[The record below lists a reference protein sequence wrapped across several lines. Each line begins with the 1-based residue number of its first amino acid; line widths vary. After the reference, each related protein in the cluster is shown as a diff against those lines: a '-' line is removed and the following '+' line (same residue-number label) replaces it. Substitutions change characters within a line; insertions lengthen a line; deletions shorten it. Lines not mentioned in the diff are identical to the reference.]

1 MKASINGFIKQSIPS
16 VNQSRIL
23 PRLAILKEVKKRRRT
38 RRKILRE
45 ITCNM
50 GGKKISDYEGFRK
63 VLTLAYDKGRLEVME
78 NFRKQR
84 MQINH
89 HFKKQERRQKSRSKG
104 KICGRRKSY
113 FISRKRRSITLLEDF
128 RENAASPSD
137 RSRMEVKALGW

>member
-78 NFRKQR
+78 NFRK
-84 MQINH
+84 
-89 HFKKQERRQKSRSKG
+89 
-104 KICGRRKSY
+104 
-113 FISRKRRSITLLEDF
+113 
-128 RENAASPSD
+128 
-137 RSRMEVKALGW
+137 